1 MKAFVVHST
10 FVSLLA
16 WITLTFALPQAGSST
31 VTAKARAA
39 TSTARSNTAAKA
51 AGKLYFGSA
60 TDNPFLDED
69 ATYKAI
75 LSDNT
80 LFGQL
85 SPENAMKWDAT
96 EPEQGVFTFTN
107 GDVIVALAQAN
118 GQIMRGHNTVWG
130 SQLPSWVSD
139 SGFDNA
145 TLISVMQNH
154 VSTVIGHYKGQIQL
168 GCCQWYNACSIIH
181 LFAQLTVYAE
191 PFNDDGTLASNVFF
205 ETIGPTYIDLALQA
219 ARAADPD
226 AKLYINDFNI
236 EGEGVKATA
245 MANLVSDLKSRG
257 IPIDGIGLESHF
269 ILGEI
274 PTTLQAQM
282 EAFTAL
288 GVEVAVTEL
297 DIRMTLPE
305 TDALLAQQQT
315 DFQNVVSACTAV
327 ADCVGVTVWEYT
339 DKYSWVPST
348 FAGQGD
354 ADPWDENLE
363 MKPAYDGIIAG
374 FSS

>member
-1 MKAFVVHST
+1 MRSLIST

-16 WITLTFALPQAGSST
+16 SATFTVGIPRSGSGT

-60 TDNPFLDED
+60 TDNPFLNED

-154 VSTVIGHYKGQIQL
+154 VSTVIGHYKGQIYS
-168 GCCQWYNACSIIH
+168 WDVVN
-181 LFAQLTVYAE
+181 E

-219 ARAADPD
+219 ARAADPN

-236 EGEGVKATA
+236 EGEGAKATA
-245 MANLVSDLKSRG
+245 MENLVTDLKSRG

-315 DFQNVVSACTAV
+315 DYQTVVSACTAV
-327 ADCVGVTVWEYT
+327 ADCVGVSALTLVICHLLRST

>member
-1 MKAFVVHST
+1 MRSLIST

-16 WITLTFALPQAGSST
+16 SATFTVGIPRSGSGT

-60 TDNPFLDED
+60 TDNPFLNED

-154 VSTVIGHYKGQIQL
+154 VSTVIGHYKGQM
-168 GCCQWYNACSIIH
+168 
-181 LFAQLTVYAE
+181 LTYLTMYAE

-219 ARAADPD
+219 ARAADPN

-236 EGEGVKATA
+236 EGEGAKATA
-245 MANLVSDLKSRG
+245 MENLVTDLKSRG

-315 DFQNVVSACTAV
+315 DYQTVVSACTAV

>member
-1 MKAFVVHST
+1 MRSFIVHTT

-16 WITLTFALPQAGSST
+16 WVTLTLALPSSK
-31 VTAKARAA
+31 TANAPAA
-39 TSTARSNTAAKA
+39 TSTIGTNDAAQA

-60 TDNPFLDED
+60 TDNPFLNED
-69 ATYKAI
+69 PTYKSI
-75 LSDNT
+75 LSNKS

-107 GDVIVALAQAN
+107 GDAIVALAQAN

-130 SQLPSWVSD
+130 SQLPAWVSD

-154 VSTVIGHYKGQIQL
+154 VSTVIGHYRGDMYS
-168 GCCQWYNACSIIH
+168 WDVVN
-181 LFAQLTVYAE
+181 E
-191 PFNDDGTLASNVFF
+191 PFNDDGTFASNVFF
-205 ETIGPTYIDLALQA
+205 DTIGEGYIELALQA
-219 ARAADPD
+219 ASTADPN

-236 EGEGVKATA
+236 EGEGAKATA
-245 MANLVSDLKSRG
+245 MANLVSGLKERG
-257 IPIDGIGLESHF
+257 VPIHGIGLESHF
-269 ILGEI
+269 ILGEV

-315 DFQNVVSACTAV
+315 DYQTVISACRAV

-339 DKYSWVPST
+339 DKYSWVPGT
-348 FAGQGD
+348 FAGQGA
-354 ADPWDENLE
+354 ADPWDENFEL
-363 MKPAYDGIIAG
+363 KPAYDGIIAG